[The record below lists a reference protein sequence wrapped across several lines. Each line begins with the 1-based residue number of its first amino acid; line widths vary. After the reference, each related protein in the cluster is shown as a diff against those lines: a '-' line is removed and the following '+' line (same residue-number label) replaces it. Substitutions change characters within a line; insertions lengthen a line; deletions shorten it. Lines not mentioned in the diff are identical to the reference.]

1 MFEGTGKYFLMLFI
15 VLFIVYMTVKI
26 CLGKLFKE
34 AKIPAWKAYVPF
46 YNRLVLVELLDI
58 KKSVFYKT
66 LIPFAN
72 LYYYNIIIKELL
84 KAYKLDPKESIWF
97 ILVPMYKFPEL
108 VFKRPKFMLHMY
120 DDTEQ
125 FLSNQNILFETTPE
139 DLNQSQIPNQAVN
152 QTPNLDINQ
161 VPDQTTN
168 QVQTPNQVNGVVINP
183 SLYNQIDNTVKEEP
197 PVNLY
202 TNDAGDSVFLN
213 NSLEPDE
220 RHETVI
226 EAKQEVKQ
234 EEKPIFVDNSKPKV
248 CPKCGTKLAP
258 TATTCFLCGTK
269 VL

>member
-34 AKIPAWKAYVPF
+34 TKIPAWKAYIPF
-46 YNRLVLVELLDI
+46 YNRLVLVDLLDI

-66 LIPFAN
+66 LIPIAN

-120 DDTEQ
+120 DNTEQ
-125 FLSNQNILFETTPE
+125 FISNQNILFETQPE
-139 DLNQSQIPNQAVN
+139 IPAQNQAIN
-152 QTPNLDINQ
+152 QLHSQNINQ

-202 TNDAGDSVFLN
+202 TNEGGDSVFLN

-248 CPKCGTKLAP
+248 CPRCGTKLAP

>member
-1 MFEGTGKYFLMLFI
+1 MFEGTGKYFLILFI

-84 KAYKLDPKESIWF
+84 KAYKLDSKESIWF

-202 TNDAGDSVFLN
+202 TNDGGDSVFLN

-248 CPKCGTKLAP
+248 CPKCGSKLAP

>member
-1 MFEGTGKYFLMLFI
+1 MFEGTGKYFLILFI

-84 KAYKLDPKESIWF
+84 KAYKLDSKESIWF

-139 DLNQSQIPNQAVN
+139 DLNQSQIPNQTVN

-168 QVQTPNQVNGVVINP
+168 QVQTPNQVNRVVINP

-202 TNDAGDSVFLN
+202 TNDGGDSVFLN

>member
-108 VFKRPKFMLHMY
+108 VFKQPKFMLHMY

-125 FLSNQNILFETTPE
+125 FISNQNILFETNPE
-139 DLNQSQIPNQAVN
+139 EQIQNQN
-152 QTPNLDINQ
+152 INQ
-161 VPDQTTN
+161 PQNPGINQMPN
-168 QVQTPNQVNGVVINP
+168 QVQTPNQVGGVVINP
-183 SLYNQIDNTVKEEP
+183 SLYNQMDNTVKEEP

-202 TNDAGDSVFLN
+202 TNEGKDSVFSN
-213 NSLEPDE
+213 NALEPDE

-234 EEKPIFVDNSKPKV
+234 EEKPIVVDNSKPKV

>member
-34 AKIPAWKAYVPF
+34 AKIPSWKAYVPF
-46 YNRLVLVELLDI
+46 YNRLVLVNLLDI

-84 KAYKLDPKESIWF
+84 KAFKLDPRESIWF

-108 VFKRPKFMLHMY
+108 VFKQPKFMLHMY

-125 FLSNQNILFETTPE
+125 FISNQNILFETNPE
-139 DLNQSQIPNQAVN
+139 EQIQNQN
-152 QTPNLDINQ
+152 INQ
-161 VPDQTTN
+161 PQNPGINQMPN
-168 QVQTPNQVNGVVINP
+168 QVQTPNQVGGVVINP
-183 SLYNQIDNTVKEEP
+183 SLYNQMDNTVKEEP

-202 TNDAGDSVFLN
+202 TNEGKDSVFSN
-213 NSLEPDE
+213 NALEPDE

-234 EEKPIFVDNSKPKV
+234 EEKPIVVDNSKPKV

>member
-84 KAYKLDPKESIWF
+84 KAYKLDSKESIWF

-139 DLNQSQIPNQAVN
+139 DLNQSQIPNRTVN

-168 QVQTPNQVNGVVINP
+168 QVQTPNQVNRVVINP

-202 TNDAGDSVFLN
+202 TNEGGDSVFLN

>member
-1 MFEGTGKYFLMLFI
+1 MFEGTGKYFLILFI

-46 YNRLVLVELLDI
+46 YISLVLVELLDI

-168 QVQTPNQVNGVVINP
+168 QVQAPNQVNGVVINP

-202 TNDAGDSVFLN
+202 TNDGGDSVFLN

>member
-1 MFEGTGKYFLMLFI
+1 MFEGTGKYFLILFI

-84 KAYKLDPKESIWF
+84 KAYKLDSKESIWF

-161 VPDQTTN
+161 VLDQTTN

-202 TNDAGDSVFLN
+202 TNEGGDSVFLN

>member
-1 MFEGTGKYFLMLFI
+1 MFQGTGKYFFILFI
-15 VLFIVYMTVKI
+15 VLFIVYITVKI

-46 YNRLVLVELLDI
+46 YNRLVLVNLLDI

-84 KAYKLDPKESIWF
+84 NAYKLDPKESIWF

-108 VFKRPKFMLHMY
+108 VFKKPKFMLHMY
-120 DDTEQ
+120 DNTEQ
-125 FLSNQNILFETTPE
+125 FINNQNILFEKEPE
-139 DLNQSQIPNQAVN
+139 IQNQTVNQPQPQN
-152 QTPNLDINQ
+152 INQTQTPNE
-161 VPDQTTN
+161 
-168 QVQTPNQVNGVVINP
+168 VNGVIINP
-183 SLYNQIDNTVKEEP
+183 SLYNQIDNTVKDATP
-197 PVNLY
+197 TNLY
-202 TNDAGDSVFLN
+202 TTEKKDDVFSN
-213 NSLEPDE
+213 NALEPDE

-234 EEKPIFVDNSKPKV
+234 EQKPIVVDNSKPRV
-248 CPKCGTKLAP
+248 CPKCGTKLSP
-258 TATTCFLCGTK
+258 SATTCFLCGTK